1 MLKPLPSI
9 PDDIRRKA
17 EIFQRETGVDMTQIA
32 RNLLLTPDERVR
44 RLQSAIDSLAPIQGL
59 LCKQEA
65 IRLLRD
71 EESNEI

>member
-1 MLKPLPSI
+1 MLKPLTSI
-9 PDDIRRKA
+9 PDDLRRKA
-17 EIFQRETGVDMTQIA
+17 EIFQQETGVDMTQIA

-59 LCKQEA
+59 LCKPKA

-71 EESNEI
+71 EESDEI